1 MKVRVSHLPPEG
13 LSIQCTLPLDALNA
27 RMNEGRAIDIVF
39 TEAPA
44 VEVLVTPTPQG
55 AQISGKIRTC
65 YTQGCGR
72 CAESVAR
79 ELIVPADWVLH
90 RKPEH
95 ALARGAGARGS
106 ARKSTKGDSS
116 RGAATSKKSL
126 RQEISDAAEHTAEDL
141 DYEDDIG
148 ISFFEGDQVDLEP
161 LFQELLILPLEPFW
175 SPPCS
180 PDGTCTHCNKV
191 VGIPKEAEDSAT
203 PKAATFSLAEL
214 LKKAG
219 ASNN

>member
-13 LSIQCTLPLDALNA
+13 LPIQTTLPLEALNA

-44 VEVLVTPTPQG
+44 VEVLVTPTPHG
-55 AQISGKIRTC
+55 AQISGKIRTL

-79 ELIVPADWVLH
+79 ELMVPADWMLH

-95 ALARGAGARGS
+95 ALAGGAGVRGS
-106 ARKSTKGDSS
+106 ARKGEKRDSS

-126 RQEISDAAEHTAEDL
+126 RQELSEAAEQTAEDL

-161 LFQELLILPLEPFW
+161 LFQELLILPLKLFW

-191 VGIPKEAEDSAT
+191 VGILKEAEEAT
-203 PKAATFSLAEL
+203 APKAATFSLAEL

-219 ASNN
+219 VSNN